1 MHCQYGYNE
10 SKEFKMNYVIQFFII
25 LAFSLAGEVL
35 NFLIPLPV
43 PSSIYGLVLMFLC
56 LEFKIL
62 KVEQVKDVSK
72 FLLGIMSI
80 FFVPS
85 SVGFINALPLMK
97 KYGLQFALIGIVSTV
112 IVFAFTGLVTQF
124 LMKIK
129 NRRKNSSVKSEEG
142 NLQ

>member
-1 MHCQYGYNE
+1 MDIMNQRNL
-10 SKEFKMNYVIQFFII
+10 KMNYVIQFFII